1 MDYKVCPNCG
11 SEVKETLNMCPV
23 CFSDLTDAKRVEY
36 KPKEELEAPAPSRRS
51 REEHEDEKPDKKE
64 KRENK
69 EKPLKAIKKPDTA
82 KLKDGASSLITK
94 ARETLK
100 ANKKLRIGVIAGC
113 ALLILIILIC
123 AFSGGKAGKA
133 EKYAENYVKEDLTDY
148 GYEKVKVDG
157 DVIAKAKGRDIFL
170 VGVEANY
177 REDGTK
183 LSEYDIIG
191 IYIDKDKN
199 YRVIANETYSMLE
212 KEDVDEEAQQKLD
225 DTVEQLE
232 LMNAF
237 DDQKS

>member
-1 MDYKVCPNCG
+1 MAMTYEAIVQAARDKFYGIDV
-11 SEVKETLNMCPV
+11 
-23 CFSDLTDAKRVEY
+23 SDVQGVRAFQINIEG
-36 KPKEELEAPAPSRRS
+36 
-51 REEHEDEKPDKKE
+51 
-64 KRENK
+64 
-69 EKPLKAIKKPDTA
+69 KAVNGIFYIEI
-82 KLKDGASSLITK
+82 KDGKVNVEPYEYYDRNAIITVNPTNFIKLISG
-94 ARETLK
+94 
-100 ANKKLRIGVIAGC
+100 KLDPVV
-113 ALLILIILIC
+113 
-123 AFSGGKAGKA
+123 AFTTGK
-133 EKYAENYVKEDLTDY
+133 L
-148 GYEKVKVDG
+148 KVDG

-237 DDQKS
+237 DDQNS